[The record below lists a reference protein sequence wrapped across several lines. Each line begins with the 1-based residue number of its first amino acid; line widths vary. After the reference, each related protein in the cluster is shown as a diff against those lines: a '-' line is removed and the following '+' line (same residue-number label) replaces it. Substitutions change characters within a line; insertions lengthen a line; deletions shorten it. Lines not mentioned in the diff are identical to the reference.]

1 MQIASKVELTQ
12 DFLVMLGLRSESLTQ

>member
-12 DFLVMLGLRSESLTQ
+12 DFLVMLGLR

>member
-12 DFLVMLGLRSESLTQ
+12 EFLVMLGLR